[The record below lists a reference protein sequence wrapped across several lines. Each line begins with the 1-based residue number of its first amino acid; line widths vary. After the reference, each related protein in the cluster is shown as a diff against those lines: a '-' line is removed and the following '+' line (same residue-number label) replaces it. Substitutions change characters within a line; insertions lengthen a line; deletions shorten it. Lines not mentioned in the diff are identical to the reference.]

1 LRRGWSASAK
11 TTPRGHA
18 AQQLL
23 NRQQTLGMD
32 QLEQTEFQME
42 TLLLA
47 VVQVVEG
54 SQNDL
59 KIASQLF
66 LSE

>member
-1 LRRGWSASAK
+1 M
-11 TTPRGHA
+11 
-18 AQQLL
+18 
-23 NRQQTLGMD
+23 N
-32 QLEQTEFQME
+32 QLEQAQFQME

-47 VVQVVEG
+47 VVQVVKG

-66 LSE
+66 LGE